1 MQEVHTGDVSAK
13 PAPVMEPRCTCK
25 AQTSADTHA
34 SPGAPRAGGGTS
46 AGSTGRL
53 FPGRGQSIGAWADT
67 TAELG
72 PPPRQGHRVTSHEA
86 VPHSLYSQG
95 ETKP

>member
-13 PAPVMEPRCTCK
+13 PAPVMEPRHACK
-25 AQTSADTHA
+25 DQTSADTHA
-34 SPGAPRAGGGTS
+34 SPGAPHAGGGTS

-72 PPPRQGHRVTSHEA
+72 PPPQQGRRVTSHEA
-86 VPHSLYSQG
+86 VPHSLYSQS
-95 ETKP
+95 EIKS